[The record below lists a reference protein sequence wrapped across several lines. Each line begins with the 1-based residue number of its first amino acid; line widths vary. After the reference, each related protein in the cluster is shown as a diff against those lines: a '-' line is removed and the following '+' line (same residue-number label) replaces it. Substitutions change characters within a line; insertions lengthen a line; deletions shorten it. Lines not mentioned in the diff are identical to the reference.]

1 MKNNFIK
8 VLVMCAILFSMSC
21 GHGNGGKDN
30 PNNPPKPPTTLKK
43 LNVKTLTVHK
53 GNAITGTVV
62 IDENKTKVEK
72 GDIELEFKEW
82 KPGKAFSITP
92 ETITLAN
99 KGDKATFKI
108 STNAT
113 SEFEAW
119 DQEITVIRSSGMNAD
134 KSIEECLATLSSMLT
149 WNNSTTDKDITLPET
164 IPGFDGL
171 TITWESSNEKACT
184 KQGVITRDLD
194 DVEVT
199 LTATV
204 KYKGET
210 RTASFKVTVARI
222 MLLTKKK
229 VVNGKDVISKLD
241 FSEKGSLL
249 VDKNNE
255 EEIEKYE
262 IKNIDTKAK
271 TIRLALK
278 EIKDHSNGGKLTK
291 IDDIFSNLHKHEAK
305 VVEATFGETYKK
317 LFKASTI
324 LWEDIKTYVIGVS
337 KANSQDGTTALNTDE
352 QVFDYIKNVYSAI
365 ATSYQDFQGLNE
377 NDKTT
382 RLKAFL
388 TTMKSNVCDRNAFQE
403 EIKEEDIFGILLED
417 RKLSMENHS
426 MRLSKEKDF
435 SYVLEKTTDAT
446 YPEGYKLL
454 MTAIHQK
461 DKAWHEQNGNYHTA
475 NSRLELVA
483 EHFRKNSGLVARFIY
498 ENQDQNVETYRGI
511 ISNGEFLSKNAKE
524 VLVKATIRDEK
535 TDKIDFTITE
545 EKITQGSVLRGMHE
559 LKFYPE
565 IIGFQD

>member
-1 MKNNFIK
+1 MRNSFIRT
-8 VLVMCAILFSMSC
+8 VFMCAILFSMSC

-30 PNNPPKPPTTLKK
+30 PPKPPTPAKK

-53 GNAITGTVV
+53 ANAITGTVV

-99 KGDKATFKI
+99 KGDRGKITI

-113 SEFEAW
+113 EEFEAW
-119 DQEITVIRSSGMNAD
+119 KQEITVIRSSGMD
-134 KSIEECLATLSSMLT
+134 VSKSMEECLATLSSVLL
-149 WNNSTTDKDITLPET
+149 WNNTITDKDIKLIDTVPN
-164 IPGFDGL
+164 FDGS
-171 TITWESSNEKACT
+171 TVTWASSNEKACT

-204 KYKGET
+204 TYNGET
-210 RTASFKVTVARI
+210 KTVTFKVTIARI
-222 MLLTKKK
+222 NLLTKKK
-229 VVNGKDVISKLD
+229 IVNGKDIISKLD

-255 EEIEKYE
+255 EELGKYE
-262 IKNIDTKAK
+262 IKNVDMNSR
-271 TIRLALK
+271 TIRLALR
-278 EIKDHSNGGKLTK
+278 EIKDYSNGGKLTK

-317 LFKASTI
+317 LFKGSTI
-324 LWEDIKTYVIGVS
+324 LWKDVKAYVIGVS
-337 KANSQDGTTALNTDE
+337 KANSEDGTTAINTDE

-365 ATSYQDFQGLNE
+365 ATSYQDFQALNE

-388 TTMKSNVCDRNAFQE
+388 TTMKNNFCDRYSFQE
-403 EIKEEDIFGILLED
+403 DIKEEDIFGILLED
-417 RKLSMENHS
+417 RKLSIENHFT
-426 MRLSKEKDF
+426 RVSKEKDF
-435 SYVLEKTTDAT
+435 SYILEKTNDSAI
-446 YPEGYKLL
+446 YPEGYKLV
-454 MTAIHQK
+454 MKAIHQK
-461 DKAWHEQNGNYHTA
+461 DKAWYEQNGYYHTED
-475 NSRLELVA
+475 SKLGLEA

-511 ISNGEFLSKNAKE
+511 ISNGEFLSKNYAKE
-524 VLVKATIRDEK
+524 VFVKATIKDEK
-535 TDKIDFTITE
+535 TDKIEFTITE
-545 EKITQGSVLRGMHE
+545 EKITQNESLKRLHA

-565 IIGFQD
+565 VIGFQD